1 MTRSPRA
8 ALGQTEF
15 IVLMAMLVATVAFSI
30 DAMLPAL
37 PEIGQTLS
45 PDAPNQA
52 QLILT
57 SFILGMGLGTFFTG
71 PLSDTFGR
79 KPVMV
84 GGAVVYIA
92 GAGAAYFAQSLEIML
107 AARLVQGLGA
117 AGPRV
122 VALALVR
129 DLYGGRDMARIMSFV
144 MLIFAVVPALA
155 PTLGTTSFWA
165 LDGGRSSLPSSSLRR
180 WSCSGLASV
189 SPKRFCPRTVGP

>member
-1 MTRSPRA
+1 
-8 ALGQTEF
+8 
-15 IVLMAMLVATVAFSI
+15 MAMLVATVAFSI

-107 AARLVQGLGA
+107 AAVWCR
-117 AGPRV
+117 
-122 VALALVR
+122 ALVLLVR
-129 DLYGGRDMARIMSFV
+129 VSWR
-144 MLIFAVVPALA
+144 
-155 PTLGTTSFWA
+155 
-165 LDGGRSSLPSSSLRR
+165 LRLSATFTAGATWR
-180 WSCSGLASV
+180 GSCPLS
-189 SPKRFCPRTVGP
+189 C